1 MKKTKQAL
9 SALAAGAV
17 LLAALGGSATAAGS
31 AAEEKLKALIDAGII
46 SGDLKGNLNLG
57 DNITRAQLAVIMVR
71 AFGLETEA
79 KPPVQTASFTD
90 VAPGSWYSGYIAAAK
105 NLIEDNGYTLGT
117 GGGKFN
123 PNGNVTSAEAVALLC
138 KFLDIKPDS
147 STSDWASAYVK
158 AALEKGILDANSAKG
173 ISKTKPATRETV
185 FTYANTAF
193 GKVKD
198 EDGKTIFDKLKEGVG
213 SGVYNKKRER
223 HRAVMFVTPGSSSA

>member
-1 MKKTKQAL
+1 MKKTKKAL

-79 KPPVQTASFTD
+79 KSPVQTSSFTD
-90 VAPGSWYSGYIAAAK
+90 VAPGSWYSGYISSAK
-105 NLIEDNGYTLGT
+105 ELIEENGYTLGT
-117 GGGKFN
+117 GNGKFN
-123 PNGNVTSAEAVALLC
+123 PNGNITSAEAVALLC

-147 STSDWASAYVK
+147 STTDWASAYVK
-158 AALEKGILDANSAKG
+158 AAMEKGILDANSAKG
-173 ISKTKPATRETV
+173 ISKTKAATRETV

-193 GKVKD
+193 GAVKD
-198 EDGKTIFDKLKEGVG
+198 ENGKTVYEKLKEGVG
-213 SGVYNKKRER
+213 SGVYNKKENGT
-223 HRAVMFVTPGSSSA
+223 AP